1 MSNRD
6 KPERRTVDGAETGLS
21 AEALDELLPL
31 LYQDLRRVAAAAMRG
46 ERQGHTLQ
54 PTALVHEVYL
64 RLAGQDVR
72 WRSRRGLLAVAGRV
86 MRRVLVDHARAH
98 AAAKRGAG
106 AVRITLHDDAVGVQP
121 DLELL
126 ALDEALSALAELD
139 PRQVEIVELR
149 HFAGLTVA
157 ETAHTL
163 AISEATV
170 KREWAVARAW
180 LLRRLR
186 T

>member
-1 MSNRD
+1 MSD
-6 KPERRTVDGAETGLS
+6 QFDPEHPAEGETDTGLS

-98 AAAKRGAG
+98 HAAKRGG
-106 AVRITLHDDAVGVQP
+106 DAVRVTLVDDAAGVQP
-121 DLELL
+121 DLDLL
-126 ALDEALSALAELD
+126 ALDQALSALAELD

-149 HFAGLTVA
+149 YFAGLTVA
-157 ETAHTL
+157 ETAVTL
-163 AISEATV
+163 GISEATV
-170 KREWAVARAW
+170 KREWAVSRAW
-180 LLRRLR
+180 LLRRLGM
-186 T
+186 